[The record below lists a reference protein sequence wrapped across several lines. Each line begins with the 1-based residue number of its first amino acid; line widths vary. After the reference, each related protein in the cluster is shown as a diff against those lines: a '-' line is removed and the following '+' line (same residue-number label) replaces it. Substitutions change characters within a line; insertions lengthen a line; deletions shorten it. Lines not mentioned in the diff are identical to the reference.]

1 MKTKLELDE
10 KMWKEQQNANK
21 AQQERE
27 QQLRAQELEERR
39 AARRHDMFMSL
50 VAAQKTPDEI
60 KMLMDLYQTVL

>member
-50 VAAQKTPDEI
+50 VAA
-60 KMLMDLYQTVL
+60 